1 MAETQVGRIERAHAK
16 EYVTTYEAGRVF
28 EDGGAEDFLTE
39 GAIRKY
45 NKQLSD
51 QKIESLQGPLSEQ
64 KTYSVNMAKW
74 KAAEKLCKQQGWEWK
89 VITEKELKV

>member
-51 QKIESLQGPLSEQ
+51 QKI
-64 KTYSVNMAKW
+64 
-74 KAAEKLCKQQGWEWK
+74 
-89 VITEKELKV
+89 